1 MSAATQAAEL
11 TGRLIRRAALDGSTA
26 LRASVLAT
34 ALRGYGIAAPVPGL
48 ELAEETGRVV
58 TLPDEGLV
66 ALPEVAQ
73 AEQTVAAE
81 VLRLLGTAEPQLSL
95 VIHSGGE
102 APPGATMVADAHR
115 LHLSEAAELL
125 RATVPGHPLMLVCD
139 PDELQP
145 DGPGRPFADLVAS
158 GLVPVS
164 VQPFRGSERPH
175 IAHLLSSVRAGRLLP
190 VPRDQRE
197 VVLVPAADAA
207 QTLTRVRQLVTSSI
221 PKSLSVPSSDT
232 LVLTVRAG
240 GSLGVEALRSA
251 LSTAEVE
258 VEVTSVAAAAGRRAR
273 AVVLVLAAEA
283 AGSLSRAMLVSALSI
298 VGEHVSIVHQVGPA
312 LAEAV
317 QRRPHR
323 PRLTR
328 LPALLRAA
336 GGSLG

>member
-1 MSAATQAAEL
+1 MSAIAQVAEL
-11 TGRLIRRAALDGSTA
+11 TTQLVSRAALDGSTA

-34 ALRGYGIAAPVPGL
+34 ALRGYGISEPVRGI

-81 VLRLLGTAEPQLSL
+81 VLRLLEPAAPLLSL
-95 VIHSGGE
+95 LIGVGGDE
-102 APPGATMVADAHR
+102 PPGTTVVTDAHR
-115 LHLSEAAELL
+115 LQLSEAADLL
-125 RATVPGHPLMLVCD
+125 RATEPGHRLLLVGD
-139 PDELQP
+139 PDELHP
-145 DGPGRPFADLVAS
+145 VGPGRPFGDLVAS

-164 VQPFRGSERPH
+164 VHPFSASGPH
-175 IAHLLSSVRAGRLLP
+175 LAQLLDSVRAGRLVA

-197 VVLVPAADAA
+197 VVVVPAVDGSQA
-207 QTLTRVRQLVTSSI
+207 LTRVLQLVTSSI
-221 PKSLSVPSSDT
+221 PHSLSVPSSET

-240 GSLGVEALRSA
+240 GALGVEALRSA
-251 LSTAEVE
+251 VTEAGVDAEVM
-258 VEVTSVAAAAGRRAR
+258 TVAAAAGRRAR

-283 AGSLSRAMLVSALSI
+283 AGSLSRALLVSALSI
-298 VGEHVSIVHQVGPA
+298 VGEHVSIVHQAGGV

-317 QRRPHR
+317 RRRAHP

-328 LPALLRAA
+328 LPALLRS